1 MKNEISKTKNKLD
14 VQNNFSRRNYLTD
27 IFDNFFND
35 IINFSYPLTFKND
48 GERTF
53 LPKTDV
59 FENDSE
65 YCLEIELP
73 GVLQENIDLKINNN
87 ILTIEAKKD
96 DVNEKKNKNYHIQE
110 RYYGSFSR
118 SINLPSNIS
127 EESID
132 ANFKNGILIVKIPK
146 KEQTKTKKITIK

>member
-1 MKNEISKTKNKLD
+1 MS
-14 VQNNFSRRNYLTD
+14 
-27 IFDNFFND
+27 
-35 IINFSYPLTFKND
+35 
-48 GERTF
+48 F
-53 LPKTDV
+53 L
-59 FENDSE
+59 
-65 YCLEIELP
+65 I
-73 GVLQENIDLKINNN
+73 LQL
-87 ILTIEAKKD
+87 
-96 DVNEKKNKNYHIQE
+96 KKNKNYHIQE

>member
-1 MKNEISKTKNKLD
+1 MKNEILKTRKQLD
-14 VQNNFSRRNYLTD
+14 LQNNFTRRNYLTD

-35 IINFSYPLTFKND
+35 IIDFSYPLTFSSD
-48 GERTF
+48 GQKTF
-53 LPKTDV
+53 LPKADV
-59 FENDSE
+59 FESDSE
-65 YCLEIELP
+65 YCIEVELP

-87 ILTIEAKKD
+87 MLTIEAKKE
-96 DVNEKKNKNYHIQE
+96 NIETKKNKNYHIQE

-118 SINLPSNIS
+118 SISLPSNIN

-132 ANFKNGILIVKIPK
+132 ANFKNGILSIKIPK